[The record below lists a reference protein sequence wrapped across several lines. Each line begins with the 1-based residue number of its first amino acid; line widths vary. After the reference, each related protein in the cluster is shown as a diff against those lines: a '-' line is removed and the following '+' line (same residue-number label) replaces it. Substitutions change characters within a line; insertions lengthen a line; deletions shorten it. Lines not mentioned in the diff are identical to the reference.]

1 MSTKYQNIYAQKVYE
16 IILPLLGD
24 VMAQT
29 VLKTQTKKIAKS
41 EELLTIADI
50 PKLAEAIRMGLTIFL
65 GSEGANNVAAKIA
78 KIV

>member
-1 MSTKYQNIYAQKVYE
+1 MPTKYQNNYAQKVYE

-29 VLKTQTKKIAKS
+29 VLKTQTKKIGKS
-41 EELLTIADI
+41 EELITIADI

>member
-29 VLKTQTKKIAKS
+29 VLKTQTKKIGKS
-41 EELLTIADI
+41 EELITIADI